1 MSMESENE
9 VKVTE
14 EDVIGLMDVFT
25 RVPPLMLKMVV
36 NGNRNVVKSF
46 ESQIMEYKVNLTDAE
61 LLKIEK
67 VMDMTVPELQEILKK
82 AYNETGQKQL
92 KILANP
98 KSENFIRGNLKELRM
113 IMFP

>member
-1 MSMESENE
+1 LSMKSGKE
-9 VKVTE
+9 VRVTE

-25 RVPPLMLKMVV
+25 RVPPLMLKIVV

-46 ESQIMEYKVNLTDAE
+46 ESQIREYKVNLTEEE

-67 VMDMTVPELQEILKK
+67 VMDMAVPELQEILKK

-92 KILANP
+92 QILANP
-98 KSENFIRGNLKELRM
+98 KSENFIRENLKELRM

>member
-1 MSMESENE
+1 MPTKSENE
-9 VKVTE
+9 VRVTE
-14 EDVIGLMDVFT
+14 EDVISLMDVFT

-36 NGNRNVVKSF
+36 NGNMNVVKSF
-46 ESQIMEYKVNLTDAE
+46 ESQIREYRINLTEEE

-98 KSENFIRGNLKELRM
+98 KSENFIRENLKELRM